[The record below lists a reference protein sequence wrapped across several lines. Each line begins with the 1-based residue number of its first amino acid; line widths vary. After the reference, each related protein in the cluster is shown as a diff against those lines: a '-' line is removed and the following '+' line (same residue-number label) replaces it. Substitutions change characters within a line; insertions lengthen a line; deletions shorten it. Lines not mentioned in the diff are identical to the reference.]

1 MSSAAHFP
9 DPGSFQRQS
18 DEFIAW
24 LAQRPGVR
32 ISPKIQVADLRSQ
45 GAGRGVVARTDI
57 LDGEE
62 LFAIPR
68 DLVLTVQNSKLK
80 DLISQDLSELGP
92 WLSLMVVMIYEY
104 LQGEASPWSAY
115 FKVLP
120 ANFDTLM
127 FWSDSE
133 LAELQGS
140 AIVDKI
146 GKQSAEESILEMVAP
161 IVRANPSLFPPVGG
175 LSSYDGDAGSQAIL
189 HLAHR
194 MGSLIMAYAF
204 DIEKSEDEEGDGE
217 DGYVTDEEEQL
228 PKGMVPLADLLNAD
242 GDRNNA
248 RLFQEEDFLVMKA
261 IKPINAGDEIF
272 NDYGQIPR
280 SDLLRRYG
288 YVTDNYAPYD
298 VVELSL
304 DLVCQAAGLQS
315 ADPET
320 QQPLKLLDDFD
331 LLDDGYSIPR
341 PSPEESLTDFLPDE
355 LLALVKT
362 LTLTPQQLQQL
373 KSKKKPPKPVLGLE
387 EANLLLKAVRQR
399 GTHYATTIQQDRELL
414 ERLSQAEASGPLE
427 VSSRRQKMAIQ
438 VRVGEKEILQQLS
451 SMLEHFIANE
461 SQNGTKRNA
470 PDSPD
475 NSRKSKQQ
483 RT

>member
-1 MSSAAHFP
+1 MDTP
-9 DPGSFQRQS
+9 S
-18 DEFIAW
+18 D
-24 LAQRPGVR
+24 R
-32 ISPKIQVADLRSQ
+32 SNCIQI
-45 GAGRGVVARTDI
+45 VARTDI

-68 DLVLTVQNSKLK
+68 DFVLTVQNSKLK
-80 DLISQDLSELGP
+80 DLISQDLDELGP

-104 LQGEASPWSAY
+104 LRGEASSWSAY

-120 ANFDTLM
+120 VNFDTLM
-127 FWSDSE
+127 FWSDPE

-161 IVRANPSLFPPVGG
+161 IVRANPSLFPPIGG

-189 HLAHR
+189 HLSHR

-242 GDRNNA
+242 GDRNNVSSHFFNSPPSLRCRDGRLRFSFVFFFPQA
-248 RLFQEEDFLVMKA
+248 RLFQEEGFLVMKA

-304 DLVCQAAGLQS
+304 DLVCQAAGLES

-320 QQPLKLLDDFD
+320 QQPV
-331 LLDDGYSIPR
+331 
-341 PSPEESLTDFLPDE
+341 LTFFLPR
-355 LLALVKT
+355 
-362 LTLTPQQLQQL
+362 
-373 KSKKKPPKPVLGLE
+373 S
-387 EANLLLKAVRQR
+387 
-399 GTHYATTIQQDRELL
+399 
-414 ERLSQAEASGPLE
+414 ASMFLC
-427 VSSRRQKMAIQ
+427 SR
-438 VRVGEKEILQQLS
+438 
-451 SMLEHFIANE
+451 
-461 SQNGTKRNA
+461 
-470 PDSPD
+470 
-475 NSRKSKQQ
+475 
-483 RT
+483 